1 MLIVLATI
9 GECERYVFVFN
20 HVFHSLFSLSCHHNY
35 SYVSGDLLLGGFGE
49 SCDRNRNDCEPHLV
63 CDNKYGKDASAQ
75 SGTCLYPRF
84 VKFGGVCDLSY
95 LEESCEKG
103 SYCYSD
109 VHKVFRS
116 DGSGDKIHKGSSGSI
131 RLRDANPRFAL
142 GTKIG
147 ECKRQV
153 GAGNLCG
160 SPFACIDNFTC
171 IGAGGVEIGTDPHNS
186 GSVDGPSGSVRWG
199 VQVDDGICM

>member
-1 MLIVLATI
+1 MSFTHRSL
-9 GECERYVFVFN
+9 Y
-20 HVFHSLFSLSCHHNY
+20 HVTHKC
-35 SYVSGDLLLGGFGE
+35 SYVSGDVLLGGFGE

-63 CDNKYGKDASAQ
+63 CDNMYGKDASAQ

-103 SYCYSD
+103 SYCWSD
-109 VHKVFRS
+109 VHKVYRN
-116 DGSGDKIHKGSSGSI
+116 DGSSSRSGGAGDQAFNLQGASGSI
-131 RLRDANPRFAL
+131 RIGGGINPRFAL

-171 IGAGGVEIGTDPHNS
+171 LGAGGIEIGTDPRSS

-199 VQVDDGICM
+199 VEVDDGICM